1 MKEKSE
7 EKKRETL
14 NELDEKMREFAKERQ
29 KLNQMS
35 SERIALGKTLTDR
48 ELLRQNRA
56 CDEIGVT
63 ITQLQE
69 FLDEIEGD

>member
-35 SERIALGKTLTDR
+35 SERIALGKPLTDR

>member
-35 SERIALGKTLTDR
+35 SERIALGKPLTDG
-48 ELLRQNRA
+48 ELLRQNRT

>member
-35 SERIALGKTLTDR
+35 SERIAPGKPLTDR